1 MGTTT
6 AAPVADGT
14 ATRTEQIAVVA
25 HRDKL
30 AKRDAKRLH
39 AALHDAG
46 LDPSAWLEVTK
57 GKRAAKAAAAAVA
70 DGATVVITCG
80 GDGTVRAAAGALTDT
95 GAALAVLPMG
105 TANLFAGALDLPDD
119 PVALVELIRTGQR
132 RTIDTG
138 TCNGLTFAVMAGTGF
153 DAGMIDAADDA
164 KESLGTIA
172 YVRAGVKQARTRE
185 PFKARVTVDDELFF
199 EGPATCVLV
208 GNVGTLKG
216 GVQAFP
222 DASVTDGVLDLAVL
236 TAAGMK
242 EWAGVMV
249 AALRHRQHVAA
260 HAQMGKGRQI
270 VVELD
275 GKHRFELDGGMKG
288 KAKRLELAVN
298 PKSLLL
304 CAPSTA
310 S

>member
-30 AKRDAKRLH
+30 AKRDAKRLR

-46 LDPSAWLEVTK
+46 LDASAWLEVTK
-57 GKRAAKAAAAAVA
+57 GKHAAKAAAAAVA

-138 TCNGLTFAVMAGTGF
+138 TCNGEPFIVMAGVGF
-153 DAGMIDAADDA
+153 DAAMVDGADDA
-164 KESLGTIA
+164 KERLGMVA
-172 YVRAGVKQARTRE
+172 YLRAGVREARQRK
-185 PFKARVTVDDELFF
+185 PFAAYGQRRRHRPLFDG
-199 EGPATCVLV
+199 EATCVLV

-216 GVQAFP
+216 GIEAFP
-222 DASVTDGVLDLAVL
+222 EASSPTAMLDVAVL
-236 TAAGMK
+236 TAAGLRD
-242 EWAGVMV
+242 W
-249 AALRHRQHVAA
+249 AALMVDAVRHRQQLSP
-260 HAQMGKGRQI
+260 HA
-270 VVELD
+270 
-275 GKHRFELDGGMKG
+275 
-288 KAKRLELAVN
+288 ELAAG
-298 PKSLLL
+298 PHGRRR
-304 CAPSTA
+304 ASTA
-310 S
+310 STATSWTAG

>member
-1 MGTTT
+1 
-6 AAPVADGT
+6 
-14 ATRTEQIAVVA
+14 
-25 HRDKL
+25 
-30 AKRDAKRLH
+30 
-39 AALHDAG
+39 
-46 LDPSAWLEVTK
+46 
-57 GKRAAKAAAAAVA
+57 
-70 DGATVVITCG
+70 
-80 GDGTVRAAAGALTDT
+80 
-95 GAALAVLPMG
+95 
-105 TANLFAGALDLPDD
+105 
-119 PVALVELIRTGQR
+119 
-132 RTIDTG
+132 
-138 TCNGLTFAVMAGTGF
+138 
-153 DAGMIDAADDA
+153 
-164 KESLGTIA
+164 
-172 YVRAGVKQARTRE
+172 VKQARTRE
-185 PFKARVTVDDELFF
+185 AFKARVTVDDELFF

-260 HAQMGKGRQI
+260 HAQMGRGREI

-298 PKSLLL
+298 PQSLLL